1 MSTATAPLAA
11 PAAATKSGG
20 GQPRVLLLSMRDYA
34 RNRAHV
40 TQFEFEDVIAA
51 VDTVQL
57 VRPRAESNSE
67 LAGLLHRVKNRGR
80 RLVGDMPRT
89 AVLAPE
95 PIEGEYDLFFAV
107 FHFPTDLPH
116 LLALGDWRRRCR
128 KAVAFVI
135 EMWSK
140 ELPKSA
146 PYLPLLNDF
155 DEVFLFNAAS
165 VGEVARLVR
174 APLAFLPTG
183 VDAFRFSPFPN
194 PAPRLIDFMSYGRR
208 SPTVH
213 RQLVEWAQEGELFY
227 HYDTVGDATVPDY
240 WLHRNALASQLRRAR
255 YTLAYKVNESRSI
268 RTGGEEALAVR
279 YFEGAAAGTVML
291 GSRTDAPEFAA
302 NFGWDD
308 AVIDLPYATTDL
320 RGFIADLERDPAR
333 LARART
339 ANAVHSLRRHDWV
352 YRWAQVLDAV
362 GLPHTPAMAAR
373 VAQLHAIADDAE
385 AAPER
390 RGEEQVAM
398 ARAAAARGR
407 GVARAR
413 PITPRAD
420 DAGAPAVD
428 AAPASLAAVSGLA
441 AVTPSL
447 TSDVK
452 QCPNCAERSPSSAV
466 VCRYCG
472 ETLPV

>member
-1 MSTATAPLAA
+1 MSTATAALAA
-11 PAAATKSGG
+11 PAAAPSGAT
-20 GQPRVLLLSMRDYA
+20 QPRVLLMSMRDYA

-51 VDTVQL
+51 VDSVQL
-57 VRPRAESNSE
+57 VRPRARSNSE
-67 LAGLLHRVKNRGR
+67 LAGLLHRVKNHGR
-80 RLVGDMPRT
+80 RLVGAMPRT

-95 PIEGEYDLFFAV
+95 PIEGEYELFFAV

-128 KAVAFVI
+128 RAVAFVI

-174 APLAFLPTG
+174 APLSFLPTA
-183 VDAFRFSPFPN
+183 VDAFRFSPFPS
-194 PAPRLIDFMSYGRR
+194 PAPRVIDFMSYGRR
-208 SPTVH
+208 SPAVH
-213 RQLVEWAQEGELFY
+213 RQLVEWAQEGALFY
-227 HYDTVGDATVPDY
+227 HYDSVGDATIPDY

-255 YTLAYKVNESRSI
+255 YTLAYKVNESRSV
-268 RTGGEEALAVR
+268 RTGGEEALAAR

-308 AVIDLPYATTDL
+308 AVIDLPYATADL

-339 ANAVHSLRRHDWV
+339 ANAVQSLRRHDWV
-352 YRWAQVLDAV
+352 YRWARVLDAA
-362 GLPHTPAMAAR
+362 GMAHTPAMAAR
-373 VAQLHAIADDAE
+373 MRELSAIADEAE
-385 AAPER
+385 TAPETSA
-390 RGEEQVAM
+390 EEQVAM
-398 ARAAAARGR
+398 ARAAAGAGSRG
-407 GVARAR
+407 AR
-413 PITPRAD
+413 PRPATPRAH
-420 DAGAPAVD
+420 DARAPGVELSHD
-428 AAPASLAAVSGLA
+428 PLIGGSSLASI
-441 AVTPSL
+441 TPSL
-447 TSDVK
+447 TSNVK
-452 QCPNCAERSPSSAV
+452 QCPNCTERAPAAAM

-472 ETLPV
+472 ETLPA